1 MQQLVM
7 ALLINLLMTLWK
19 MPQPFLHLVIYNK
32 IFLFIQ
38 QILQELFEDISDF
51 EQQMDMLA
59 MLNREVAQV
68 EEYVQGMEVDALVL
82 NPSFDDSDD
91 ADELECLLPEFDLQF
106 WRFYKLH
113 RIVHLRQCSFSDAA
127 VDQG

>member
-1 MQQLVM
+1 
-7 ALLINLLMTLWK
+7 

-106 WRFYKLH
+106 
-113 RIVHLRQCSFSDAA
+113 
-127 VDQG
+127 